1 MHARITTVQIGKER
15 RLLRPNT
22 VEESLDVLHLTTL
35 PKLKKQKGFKEF
47 LVLIDK
53 AADKVI
59 LITLWESEDDMI
71 ATEASGFY
79 KRAVDEFSDRVVS
92 EPRKEYYE
100 VAIRS

>member
-22 VEESLDVLHLTTL
+22 VEESLDVLRLTTL
-35 PKLKKQKGFKEF
+35 PKLNKQKGFKEF

>member
-1 MHARITTVQIGKER
+1 MHARITTVQIGKEYR
-15 RLLRPNT
+15 VLRPNT
-22 VEESLDVLHLTTL
+22 VDESLDALRLKTL

-47 LVLIDK
+47 LVLIDR
-53 AADKVI
+53 AGDRVV

-71 ATEASGFY
+71 ATETSGFY
-79 KRAVDEFSDRVVS
+79 KRAVDEFSDRLVL

>member
-15 RLLRPNT
+15 RLFKPNT
-22 VEESLDVLHLTTL
+22 VEESLDALRLTTL

-47 LVLIDK
+47 LVLIDR
-53 AADKVI
+53 AADKVV
-59 LITLWESEDDMI
+59 LITIWESEDDMI
-71 ATEASGFY
+71 AIEASGFY

>member
-1 MHARITTVQIGKER
+1 MHARITTVRIDKEYR
-15 RLLRPNT
+15 INKPNT
-22 VEESLDVLHLTTL
+22 VEESLDALRTTTM

-47 LVLIDK
+47 LVLVDR
-53 AADKVI
+53 AADKVV
-59 LITLWESEDDMI
+59 LITLWESVDDMM

-79 KRAVDEFSDRVVS
+79 KRAVDEFSDRIVS